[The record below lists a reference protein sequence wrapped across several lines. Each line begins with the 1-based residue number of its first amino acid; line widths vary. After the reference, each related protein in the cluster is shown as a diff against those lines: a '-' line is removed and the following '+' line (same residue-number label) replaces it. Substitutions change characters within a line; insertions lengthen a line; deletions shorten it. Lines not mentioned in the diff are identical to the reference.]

1 VDCARSTFRSRV
13 RPVPDLG
20 PRRLVIV
27 GTSGVGKTTLAR
39 SAARSL
45 GATFI
50 ELDALH
56 WEPGWTEAAPGVLRD
71 RVREALTAERWVVDG
86 NYLHLRDLVW
96 PLADTVVWLDYAR
109 HVVMRRVV
117 WRTLVRA
124 LGREVLWSGNR
135 ESIARAFGRDSIV
148 RWAWDTFD
156 QRRAEYGEL
165 LLGPT
170 RPAHLRVVHHRTPAD
185 AARWLD
191 DLAG

>member
-1 VDCARSTFRSRV
+1 MRVVVIGSSGSGKSTF
-13 RPVPDLG
+13 G
-20 PRRLVIV
+20 RRL
-27 GTSGVGKTTLAR
+27 
-39 SAARSL
+39 SAACDLTR
-45 GATFI
+45 I
-50 ELDALH
+50 ELDALN
-56 WEPGWTEAAPGVLRD
+56 WGPGWFD
-71 RVREALTAERWVVDG
+71 RSNKDPEDFVRRVDGAIAAERWVVDG